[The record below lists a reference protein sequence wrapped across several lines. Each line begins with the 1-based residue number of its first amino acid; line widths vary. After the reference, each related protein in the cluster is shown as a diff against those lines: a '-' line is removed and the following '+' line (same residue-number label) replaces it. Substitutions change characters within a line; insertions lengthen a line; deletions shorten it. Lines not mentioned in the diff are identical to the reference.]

1 MEGFHKDLQMK
12 HHQWISYLGFVFEKK
27 NSCTWDEEKPNA
39 GGT

>member
-1 MEGFHKDLQMK
+1 MEGFHKDLQMN
-12 HHQWISYLGFVFEKK
+12 HHQWISYLGFVFEK